1 MILTDR
7 IWKLLEPA
15 TAIADNVTKQE
26 VEQGLNNGTYQMFMD
41 EKSVVIT
48 VGYKDSLRIGLAGGE
63 LNSLKSLEK
72 KIIKYAKEKKYK
84 CVDILGRIGWEKSLK
99 GYKRKAVLLRKEI
112 A

>member
-26 VEQGLNNGTYQMFMD
+26 VEQGLNDGTYQMFMD

-84 CVDILGRIGWEKSLK
+84 CVDILGRMGWEKSLK
-99 GYKRKAVLLRKEI
+99 GYKKQAVLLRKEI

>member
-1 MILTDR
+1 MMLTDR
-7 IWKLLEPA
+7 VWKLLEPA

-26 VEQGLNNGTYQMFMD
+26 VEEGLNDGTYQIFMD

-48 VGYKDSLRIGLAGGE
+48 ADYVDTLRIGLAGGE
-63 LNSLKSLEK
+63 LNSLKNLEK

-84 CVDILGRIGWEKSLK
+84 CVDILGRMGWEKSLK
-99 GYKRKAVLLRKEI
+99 GYKKQAVLLRKEI

>member
-26 VEQGLNNGTYQMFMD
+26 VEQGLNDGTYQIFMD

-48 VGYKDSLRIGLAGGE
+48 VGYKDSLRIGLA
-63 LNSLKSLEK
+63 
-72 KIIKYAKEKKYK
+72 
-84 CVDILGRIGWEKSLK
+84 
-99 GYKRKAVLLRKEI
+99 AVSYTHLTLPTTPYV
-112 A
+112 